1 MEELVELPNCFK
13 QCWYWFLDLNSTRSA
28 GFGISAIT
36 YSEIYYY
43 FKVLQIEV
51 EPWEIEIIKMFDSVA
66 MDTMQKQQE
75 QEAQQN
81 KDKRSK

>member
-28 GFGISAIT
+28 GFGISAIA

-75 QEAQQN
+75 QEAQHN
-81 KDKRSK
+81 KNKKK